1 MSDYFYYTVKTSH
14 NQVVKKSKTL
24 NNFSHSVHTIYAK
37 DSRKGLF
44 YRIKRLTWSM
54 TSSTEREP
62 EMQPWEI
69 LGHRLNTKGHM
80 DKDEKVECDMI
91 AKRIEGLK

>member
-1 MSDYFYYTVKTSH
+1 
-14 NQVVKKSKTL
+14 
-24 NNFSHSVHTIYAK
+24 
-37 DSRKGLF
+37 
-44 YRIKRLTWSM
+44 M